1 MVDENST
8 IPVVAPMHCL
18 GETAALQ
25 RPSII
30 IARLIGALACAAGAA
45 QPAHAATATAS
56 VSANNV
62 KPLVLSKVQDLSFG
76 TITLGP
82 GVWSNATVSISQAGV
97 LACNPNVTCTGAVA
111 AATYNAQGSNQQTVH
126 INCPNFIL
134 TSQTDPTQTL
144 VMTTNAPASIVL
156 PNSGS
161 PGLNFSI
168 GGSVTLNS
176 TTSGGT
182 YVGTFNVTADYQ

>member
-1 MVDENST
+1 M
-8 IPVVAPMHCL
+8 
-18 GETAALQ
+18 
-25 RPSII
+25 I
-30 IARLIGALACAAGAA
+30 IAWFLAALACMVGAGGSAR
-45 QPAHAATATAS
+45 AATATAS

-62 KPLVLSKVQDLSFG
+62 KPLVLSKVSDLSLG

-82 GVWSNATVSISQAGV
+82 GTWSNATVSVSQAGV
-97 LACNPNVTCTGAVA
+97 LSCGNANLSCTGAVA
-111 AATYNAQGSNQQTVH
+111 AATYNVQGSNQQTVL
-126 INCPNFIL
+126 IRAPNLIL

-144 VMTTNAPASIVL
+144 AMTTNAPASLVL
-156 PNSGS
+156 TNSGF
-161 PGLNFSI
+161 PGVNFSI